1 MADENR
7 WFDASLRSETGACDR
22 PEGEWNIHQP
32 CPGRHIIFGECME
45 NLLKVILLAVIQGI
59 TEFLPVSSSGH
70 LVLSKH
76 FLGLEATTG
85 ATLEIVLHAGTLL
98 SILVFYSKHLL
109 GIFRGVF
116 CGEKSAVKFVLL
128 ILLGCVP
135 AIIVGFT
142 VKDQLEGAFTHP
154 RFVSC
159 TLMGTG
165 LFLIA
170 SHFAKPG
177 VKRVGWLSGLIIGIA
192 QAVAMLPGV
201 SRSGSTIGMSR
212 FLGIE
217 PKEAAE
223 YSFLMSAPLL
233 AGVSL
238 LAMLDLFEHGNASGT
253 TSLELLLGFAV
264 SAVVG
269 YFSIRWLVSLL
280 QRGRFWYFGIYCMTI
295 GMITFFLLPVV

>member
-1 MADENR
+1 
-7 WFDASLRSETGACDR
+7 
-22 PEGEWNIHQP
+22 
-32 CPGRHIIFGECME
+32 ME
-45 NLLKVILLAVIQGI
+45 NLFKVILLAVIQGV

-85 ATLEIVLHAGTLL
+85 ATLEIVLHAGTLV
-98 SILVFYSKHLL
+98 SILVFYGKHL
-109 GIFRGVF
+109 IEIAVGVF
-116 CGEKSAVKFVLL
+116 RGEKSAVKFVLL
-128 ILLGCVP
+128 ILLGCIP

-154 RFVSC
+154 QFVSC
-159 TLMGTG
+159 TLMVTG

-177 VKRVGWLSGLIIGIA
+177 KKQVGWLSGLVIGLA
-192 QAVAMLPGV
+192 QAVAMLPGI

-238 LAMLDLFEHGNASGT
+238 LAMLDLFEHGNTSGT
-253 TSLELLLGFAV
+253 TSLELILGFVV
-264 SAVVG
+264 SGVVG
-269 YFSIRWLVSLL
+269 YFSLCWLVSLL
-280 QRGRFWYFGIYCMTI
+280 QRGRFWYFGVYCLTI
-295 GMITFFLLPVV
+295 GIATFFLLNVA